1 MRQCIPPHFDHACEF
16 RCRNAF
22 GMVFFRGAATC
33 SVGICI
39 VDVVSALRC
48 LRAEVFTNCVG
59 SAFFSSRPFVHSP
72 CLPAFVETCL
82 VPLPLLLQRFRILA
96 SLREAHAKAR
106 YRRGSVNVAFTIIPD
121 DLLEDVFKNKA
132 CDGHGGGRGLES
144 LQDAGWDAP
153 ETPSDARVWAISGA
167 PPDMYCDGG
176 PSAGHLEAT
185 PLKERGSFGASSRL
199 APNFG
204 LLSILWLPEIGVG
217 HEFGGVASGQVP
229 PPRNQFHRQDP
240 SRKIEPGHRSKPRAP
255 ILGQALNRVSSFH
268 LPSERKVAICTERSL
283 LKDVRPRDT
292 KPAATDAPPIDART
306 LVGNN
311 RSGEVAVNSLEQHST
326 VRAPKGSPID
336 ALHTVR
342 ALL

>member
-167 PPDMYCDGG
+167 PPICIVMEVHRRATLKRPRSRSEGRLERRHASRRTSDYF
-176 PSAGHLEAT
+176 PSS
-185 PLKERGSFGASSRL
+185 GSQRL
-199 APNFG
+199 A
-204 LLSILWLPEIGVG
+204 LVMSSGVSR
-217 HEFGGVASGQVP
+217 AARSP
-229 PPRNQFHRQDP
+229 PPGIN
-240 SRKIEPGHRSKPRAP
+240 S
-255 ILGQALNRVSSFH
+255 
-268 LPSERKVAICTERSL
+268 T
-283 LKDVRPRDT
+283 
-292 KPAATDAPPIDART
+292 ART
-306 LVGNN
+306 LAA
-311 RSGEVAVNSLEQHST
+311 R
-326 VRAPKGSPID
+326 
-336 ALHTVR
+336 
-342 ALL
+342 